1 MKDTPALPVAQPQ
14 GRRERNKLRV
24 KNRIYEAALDLFTQ
38 KGYDQT
44 SVDEITAEAD
54 VARGTF
60 FNHFQ
65 RKEDLIAHWGEQRRL
80 RLRRELDIEDLSHP
94 QDKDTLNALNR
105 CMSILADVSLE
116 DPAQTKAI
124 LTAWV
129 RAGFP
134 LHEKPYVALMFT
146 DLIETGQ
153 QHGTIRQDID
163 PTLAGNLLR
172 DIYLGTLYRWTQ
184 TPQTHNNLKADL
196 QTACTTILDGF
207 TPRCPTTRQQPP
219 TP

>member
-1 MKDTPALPVAQPQ
+1 MEDTPAITVAQRQ

-65 RKEDLIAHWGEQRRL
+65 RKEDLIAEWGEQRRL
-80 RLRRELDIEDLSHP
+80 QLRQGLDGEGLP
-94 QDKDTLNALNR
+94 QLQDKNTHHTLSR
-105 CMSILADVSLE
+105 CMSILAGISLE
-116 DPAQTKAI
+116 NPGQTKVM

-134 LHEKPYVALMFT
+134 LHEKPYVAHMFSEF
-146 DLIETGQ
+146 IRTGQ
-153 QHGTIRQDID
+153 ENGDVPRDVDID
-163 PTLAGNLLR
+163 LAGQLLR
-172 DIYLGTLYRWTQ
+172 DIYLGTLYRWSQ
-184 TPQTHNNLKADL
+184 APEGEADLDADL
-196 QTACTTILDGF
+196 QAACTAVLDGF
-207 TPRCPTTRQQPP
+207 MPRCPSTR
-219 TP
+219 

>member
-1 MKDTPALPVAQPQ
+1 MEDTPATTVAQPQ

-44 SVDEITAEAD
+44 SVDEITEKAD

-65 RKEDLIAHWGEQRRL
+65 RKEDLIAEWGEQRRL
-80 RLRRELDIEDLSHP
+80 QLRRGLDAEGIPHTQVKDIRVALS
-94 QDKDTLNALNR
+94 R
-105 CMSILADVSLE
+105 CMSILAAVSLE
-116 DPAQTKAI
+116 NPLQTKAV

-134 LHEKPYVALMFT
+134 LHEQPYVAHMFGEF
-146 DLIETGQ
+146 IEAGQ
-153 QHGTIRQDID
+153 RIGDISQDVD
-163 PTLAGNLLR
+163 ACLAGNLLR
-172 DIYLGTLYRWTQ
+172 DVYLGTLYRWTQ
-184 TPQTHNNLKADL
+184 APEGRADLEADL
-196 QTACTTILDGF
+196 QSACATLLDGLL
-207 TPRCPTTRQQPP
+207 PRCPSTK
-219 TP
+219 